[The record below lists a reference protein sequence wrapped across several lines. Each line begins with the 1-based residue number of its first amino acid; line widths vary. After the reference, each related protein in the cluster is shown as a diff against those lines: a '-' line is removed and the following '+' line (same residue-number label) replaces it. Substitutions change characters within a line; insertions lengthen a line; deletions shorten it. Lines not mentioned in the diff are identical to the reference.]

1 MVDMLEVESAIEN
14 FVFSAKPSNSDSSAP
29 ATVGD
34 INNLITQTVELA
46 RALIDV
52 IDAIDQHPCHRHPWR
67 WLLQIRELP
76 FALIPAYIP

>member
-1 MVDMLEVESAIEN
+1 MVDMLEFESAIEN

-34 INNLITQTVELA
+34 INNLITQTVALA

-52 IDAIDQHPCHRHPWR
+52 IDAID
-67 WLLQIRELP
+67 
-76 FALIPAYIP
+76 